1 MVVSTFA
8 AATTRSCYC
17 TMHGRS
23 PLPFIAACNIRKN
36 LNLHSISVSS
46 MVSADSYLAKG
57 NGAETS
63 LDYYSS
69 KQTKTTS
76 RFLCSG
82 RSRKR
87 PRPWRRN
94 LNGQRSTSGSLLSNG
109 TGGHGSASNVK
120 KANNIDA
127 TLSGSSSR
135 KDSTSDEKSLSPRYP
150 KGKPWRVLWPRPHG
164 VPQEQSSASSL
175 WDFHKRIPTSEQ
187 VKAAWVLYKETWEDG
202 LSGSS
207 TKKPKER
214 TTHTS
219 FSGTTESSPIILT
232 TEEQLQ
238 LHEIGDNAT
247 KNLNIVRSDAQDL
260 LEHTKETTGIRTQ
273 DDLKALVS
281 EAMKI
286 ATECIQEFMA
296 GYRKG
301 RDSEID
307 KMLHEY
313 FQDEDDEANNKS
325 REKEQSLGGDTSNGN
340 NPNNVSKISNNGDKT
355 SSGRA
360 TMGRKKKKRKP
371 KRGIPRG

>member
-1 MVVSTFA
+1 M
-8 AATTRSCYC
+8 
-17 TMHGRS
+17 
-23 PLPFIAACNIRKN
+23 
-36 LNLHSISVSS
+36 
-46 MVSADSYLAKG
+46 
-57 NGAETS
+57 
-63 LDYYSS
+63 
-69 KQTKTTS
+69 
-76 RFLCSG
+76 
-82 RSRKR
+82 
-87 PRPWRRN
+87 
-94 LNGQRSTSGSLLSNG
+94 
-109 TGGHGSASNVK
+109 
-120 KANNIDA
+120 
-127 TLSGSSSR
+127 
-135 KDSTSDEKSLSPRYP
+135 
-150 KGKPWRVLWPRPHG
+150 
-164 VPQEQSSASSL
+164 
-175 WDFHKRIPTSEQ
+175 
-187 VKAAWVLYKETWEDG
+187 
-202 LSGSS
+202 
-207 TKKPKER
+207 
-214 TTHTS
+214 
-219 FSGTTESSPIILT
+219 
-232 TEEQLQ
+232 Q